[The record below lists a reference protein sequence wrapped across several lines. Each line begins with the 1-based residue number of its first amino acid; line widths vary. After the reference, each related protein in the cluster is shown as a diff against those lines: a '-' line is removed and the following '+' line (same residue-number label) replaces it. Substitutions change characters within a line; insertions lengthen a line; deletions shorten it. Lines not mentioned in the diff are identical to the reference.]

1 MDSSKSKI
9 QKCEI
14 VPKTWGKEIIFA
26 NSPEYCGKILCFDQG
41 KKGSMHYHVN
51 KKETW
56 YIAKGA
62 FIFSWIDPETAETHY
77 EDLTVGDVITNER
90 GAAHQLEAVKYS
102 EVFEVST
109 EHKDNDSYRIYK
121 GN

>member
-1 MDSSKSKI
+1 MNNGISKI
-9 QKCEI
+9 IESEI

-26 NSPEYCGKILCFDQG
+26 NNPEYCGKILCFDAG
-41 KKGSMHYHVN
+41 KRGSMHYHVK

-56 YIAKGA
+56 YVAKGS
-62 FIFSWIDPETAETHY
+62 FIFSWIDPETAATHY
-77 EDLTVGDVITNER
+77 ENLCVGDVITNDR
-90 GAAHQLEAVKYS
+90 GESHQLEALVDS